1 MKFAIAKEHRDFF
14 QKKGMIE
21 FEDLLSS
28 DQLALLNRTI
38 DEALLTRLHQP
49 QGHLKF
55 QLSEALFLEGR
66 DLWRSNEQLRKLV
79 CQPRFAEITSELIEK
94 KPLRLGY
101 TQFFPSN
108 YEVQYGREYKGI
120 YRHFIQQ
127 NIDLQSVSCLENVAC
142 GLMLCL
148 GRNDPVKIEQPD
160 FKEEDEKGIDVFPWQ
175 PGQVVYFQPEVP
187 VDWQKLSRHSGF
199 RFHLIVFTEAYSHYL
214 LRPEDPHTHFLKHQ
228 GYIFNGKLVDRLHP
242 IVYR

>member
-14 QKKGMIE
+14 HKKGMIE
-21 FEDLLSS
+21 FEEFLAS
-28 DQLALLNRTI
+28 DQLALFNQCV
-38 DEALLTRLHQP
+38 DEALSNRLGKQ
-49 QGHLKF
+49 QENLKL
-55 QLSEALFLEGR
+55 QLSEALYLEGR
-66 DLWRSNEQLRKLV
+66 DLWRSNKQLHKLV
-79 CQPRFAEITSELIEK
+79 TQPRFAEIASELIEK

-108 YEVQYGREYKGI
+108 FEVQFDRDYKGI

-127 NIDLQSVSCLENVAC
+127 TIDLQSVSCLENVAC
-142 GLMLCL
+142 GLMICL
-148 GRNDPVKIEQPD
+148 GKPGQAKLEAGVKEN
-160 FKEEDEKGIDVFPWQ
+160 EEEKGIDIFPWQ

-199 RFHLIVFTEAYSHYL
+199 RFFLIVYTETYSHYL
-214 LRPEDPHTHFLKHQ
+214 LKPEDPHTHFLKHQ
-228 GYIFNGKLVDRLHP
+228 GYIFNDKLVDRLHP

>member
-21 FEDLLSS
+21 FEELLPT

-38 DEALLTRLHQP
+38 DEALSNRLDKP
-49 QGHLKF
+49 QEHMKM

-79 CQPRFAEITSELIEK
+79 CQPRLAQIASELIEK
-94 KPLRLGY
+94 KALRLGY

-108 YEVQYGREYKGI
+108 YEVQYDRDYKGI

-148 GRNDPVKIEQPD
+148 SKPDQVKPVADI
-160 FKEEDEKGIDVFPWQ
+160 KEEEEKGMDIFPWQ
-175 PGQVVYFQPEVP
+175 PGQVVYFQPEVL

-199 RFHLIVFTEAYSHYL
+199 RFFLIVYTEAYSHYL

-228 GYIFNGKLVDRLHP
+228 GYVFNDKLVDRLHP